1 MKIKIQYK
9 YTSRKLRRF
18 GKGVV
23 WGKENYIIY
32 KYLHEAVVA
41 GFCPRFEKWIGS
53 GFLKPSTNRMLNRIK
68 SVYMFISKHGTV
80 TTQELVDEFG
90 ITPRT
95 IQRDLNVLAYND
107 LVESPS
113 RGKWTTTEKKVKITS

>member
-1 MKIKIQYK
+1 MQK
-9 YTSRKLRRF
+9 SH
-18 GKGVV
+18 
-23 WGKENYIIY
+23 WE
-32 KYLHEAVVA
+32 KYL
-41 GFCPRFEKWIGS
+41 GS
-53 GFLKPSTNRMLNRIK
+53 GFLKNSTDRMLTRIK
-68 SVYMFISKHGTV
+68 SIYLFIQEKGTV

-113 RGKWTTTEKKVKITS
+113 RGKWTTTNKKVKMTS